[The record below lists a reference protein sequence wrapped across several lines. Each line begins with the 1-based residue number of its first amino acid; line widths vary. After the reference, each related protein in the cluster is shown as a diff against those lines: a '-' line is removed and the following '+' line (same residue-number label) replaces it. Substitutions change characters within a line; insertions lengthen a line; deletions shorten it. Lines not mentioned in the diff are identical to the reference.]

1 MEMPV
6 QRYAVG
12 IDLGT
17 TFSSL
22 AYIDEQGRPQ
32 AVRMT
37 DDDAT
42 IGSTSYSLASAVYF
56 KSQNEVVIGN
66 RALDYSVIDASRL
79 ATRFKRQMGEPVF
92 HVDRHDEQDSRTPFV
107 VDGQTF
113 RPEEL
118 SALVLKRLKLV
129 AEAQLGPIREVV
141 ISVPF
146 VFDEARRRATQH
158 AGRIAGFERIELI
171 DEPVAAAI
179 AFGHNLF
186 QEPQFR
192 ESELQHLLGDQ
203 RILVYDLGGGT
214 FDATVVQL
222 RTDGVFDVLATSGD
236 ERLGGSDW
244 DEVLLNIICEEFR
257 QKLEVDPRCHSEL
270 MQELLLRT
278 IEAKKTLSARPR
290 AEVEVE
296 FGGQSAKFIITVS
309 QFERETR
316 HLVARTSSTINDML
330 AQKDWSWSYC
340 DRILV
345 VGGASRMPMIVKH
358 IRTIADRDVDM
369 SLSPDTAVAFG
380 AGLFAA
386 LKFGHKSDLITD
398 VQTVNSQALGL
409 LVKNARTQTLVN
421 DIVIPQNTKTR
432 TKVVKTYRVQDSNRE
447 VTLIVMQGNSP
458 DPNICLKIGK
468 LRIAPPGRG
477 TSTRERQPLTGR
489 KGSDVAPGADSIAVT
504 YGFQDNGLLHVE
516 GVINQG
522 AGRPPV
528 KAEVEL
534 QVENAMSEQQVD
546 DSIIR
551 NRGINIA

>member
-1 MEMPV
+1 MTA

-22 AYIDEQGRPQ
+22 AYIDDQGQPQ

-56 KSQNEVVIGN
+56 KSLNEVVVGN
-66 RALDYSVIDASRL
+66 RALDYSVVDASRL

-92 HVDRHDEQDSRTPFV
+92 QVDRHSEQDSKTPFV

-118 SALVLKRLKLV
+118 SALVLKRLKSV

-158 AGRIAGFERIELI
+158 AGRIAGFERIELV

-186 QEPQFR
+186 QGAQFR
-192 ESELQHLLGDQ
+192 DSELQYLLGDQ

-244 DEVLLNIICEEFR
+244 DEALLNIICEEFR
-257 QKLEVDPRCHSEL
+257 QKLGTDPRRHSEL
-270 MQELLLRT
+270 MQELLLKT
-278 IEAKKTLSARPR
+278 IEAKKTLSGRPR
-290 AEVEVE
+290 AEIEVE
-296 FGGQSAKFIITVS
+296 FDGQSAKIIVTVG

-340 DRILV
+340 DKILV
-345 VGGASRMPMIVKH
+345 VGGASRMPMIAKH
-358 IRTIADRDVDM
+358 IRAIADRDVDM

-380 AGLFAA
+380 AALFAA

-398 VQTVNSQALGL
+398 VQTVNSHALGL
-409 LVKNARTQTLVN
+409 LVKSARTQTLVN

-432 TKVVKTYRVQDSNRE
+432 TKVVKTYRVQDLNRG

-458 DPNICLKIGK
+458 DPDVCLKIGK
-468 LRIAPPGRG
+468 LRIAPPAENTPTKG
-477 TSTRERQPLTGR
+477 RQPLTGS
-489 KGSDVAPGADSIAVT
+489 KGSDAAPGADSIVVT

-516 GVINQG
+516 GVLNPR

-534 QVENAMSEQQVD
+534 QVENSMSEQQVD
-546 DSIIR
+546 ESIAR
-551 NRGINIA
+551 NRGIDVEQ